1 MKRLFLWMMLGV
13 VMLFAS
19 CQPETVKVS
28 VVATSNLET
37 SLFANDY
44 KYSNES
50 RGGASRIATYLKEL
64 KDEIGEQNVVFVDNG
79 DILSCAP
86 INIYMKNFEKND
98 TTLAAAVMNY
108 LGCEVYGIGEGDI
121 AQGKELL
128 SRYTKSMN
136 GTAVCANLV
145 DANSGELIYKPYTVV
160 ERSGMK
166 IAFLGLITEWADKYM
181 SKEDFAGFKVENAE
195 AAAKRWIEEIKKNEN
210 PDVIIGLFHMGASSV
225 SKRTKSRE
233 DMAVTIARNVAGF
246 DAIVCGHDG
255 LRRSKTVVN
264 IDGEKVTLASP
275 GRRGV
280 YTVNV
285 TVTAERDKESFKNKK
300 IEVSIKS
307 MALRDFNK
315 EFNAA
320 MLSRI
325 LNLREA
331 INIPIGNVKENILSA
346 NALFGPSSYVD
357 IIHAV
362 QLKNTGADLSIA
374 HPHEY
379 DTYIGKGYFYLSDIN
394 RLCPYEGKLY
404 TIKMTGEEIQK
415 MLAFSLSRFYNTL
428 KTSDD
433 ALLKYDE
440 KKQMLTEKCKALESV
455 GGLHY
460 NVHINKLSK
469 NDKLQILGLA
479 NGRAFDINKEYT
491 VALSQEY
498 IMNSNLAMSN
508 GAGIQ
513 PHEMVERI
521 IAVSQ
526 KDLVELVYEYVNT
539 TGSIEPQYANNWN
552 LLPAAWMNTIKD
564 NEMKRLMGLTQK
576 SDENV
581 EDEPVK
587 ISK

>member
-1 MKRLFLWMMLGV
+1 MKRLFFWMMLGF

-44 KYSNES
+44 KHSNES

-64 KDEIGEQNVVFVDNG
+64 KAEIGEQNVVFVDNG

-145 DANSGELIYKPYTVV
+145 DANSGKPIYKPYAVV

-166 IAFLGLITEWADKYM
+166 IAFLGLITEWADKYIG
-181 SKEDFAGFKVENAE
+181 KEDFAGFKVENAE
-195 AAAKRWIEEIKKNEN
+195 ASAKRWITEIKKNEN
-210 PDVIIGLFHMGASSV
+210 PDVIIGLFHMGAASV

-233 DMAVTIARNVAGF
+233 NMAVTIARNVAGF

-255 LRRSKTVVN
+255 LRRSKTVEN
-264 IDGEKVTLASP
+264 INGDKVTLASP
-275 GRRGV
+275 GRRGIN
-280 YTVNV
+280 TVNIAI
-285 TVTAERDKESFKNKK
+285 TAERDEESFKNKK
-300 IEVSIKS
+300 IDVTIKS
-307 MALRDFNK
+307 MALRDYSK

-325 LNLREA
+325 LDLREA
-331 INIPIGNVKENILSA
+331 INVPIGNVKENILSV

-357 IIHAV
+357 LIHNV
-362 QLKNTGADLSIA
+362 QLKSTGADLSIA
-374 HPHEY
+374 HPYEY
-379 DTYIGKGYFYLSDIN
+379 DIILKKGNFKLSDIN
-394 RLCPYEGKLY
+394 NLCPYDGKLY

-415 MLAFSLSRFYNTL
+415 MLSFSLYRFYNTL
-428 KTSDD
+428 KTSNDP
-433 ALLKYDE
+433 LLKYDE

-455 GGLHY
+455 GGLRY
-460 NVHINKLSK
+460 NVHLNKMNK
-469 NDKLQILGLA
+469 NDKLQILSLA
-479 NGRAFDINKEYT
+479 NGRAFDLKKEYT
-491 VALSQEY
+491 VAVAQEY
-498 IMNSNLAMSN
+498 IMNTNLAMSN

-513 PHEMVERI
+513 QHEMAERV

-526 KDLVELVYEYVNT
+526 KDLVELVYEYINSTNT
-539 TGSIEPQYANNWN
+539 IEPQYANNWN
-552 LLPAAWMNTIKD
+552 LLPSTWMNTIKD
-564 NEMKRLMGLTQK
+564 NELERLMGITK
-576 SDENV
+576 
-581 EDEPVK
+581 EDETVAEVDLLEV
-587 ISK
+587 SK